1 MCINSIKIQKLQNT
15 PLENKK
21 IFYKGNLS
29 LLEKPIVAIVGSRK
43 PNTYAKTYTHK
54 IAQQLSHAGVI
65 VISGG
70 AIGVDAIA
78 HKAVGAEN
86 TIMVAAT
93 GLDKRYP
100 AINKSLI
107 EEIEQK
113 GLVLSQFE
121 TGTPSQRYNFPL
133 RNQLIVALA
142 DAVVVTYADLN
153 SGSMR
158 SVEYALKL
166 KKPLYVLPHRLGESE
181 GTNELLQ
188 QEKAQPI
195 YDIESFV
202 QKFGKVN
209 SKKGTDPF
217 LEYCA
222 TNPTYEE
229 AVAKYGAKVSMEELR
244 GTIYIRN
251 GIVFPAL

>member
-1 MCINSIKIQKLQNT
+1 MCINSTKLKKLQNT
-15 PLENKK
+15 PLEEKE
-21 IFYKGNLS
+21 IYYRGDIS

-43 PNTYAKTYTHK
+43 PNSYAKTYTHK
-54 IAQQLSHAGVI
+54 IAQQLSNAGVI

-78 HKAVGAEN
+78 HKAAGAKN

-100 AINKSLI
+100 SINKTLI

-121 TGTPSQRYNFPL
+121 EGTPSQRYNFPL

-142 DAVVVTYADLN
+142 NAVVVTYADPN

-166 KKPLYVLPHRLGESE
+166 QKSLYVLPHRLGESE
-181 GTNELLQ
+181 GTNELLKEQ
-188 QEKAQPI
+188 KAQVI
-195 YDIESFV
+195 YDIEGFV
-202 QKFGKVN
+202 KKFGKVSSN
-209 SKKGTDPF
+209 NGADPF

-229 AVAKYGAKVSMEELR
+229 AVAKYGSQISMEELR
-244 GTIYIRN
+244 GTIFIAN
-251 GIVFPAL
+251 GRVFTTL